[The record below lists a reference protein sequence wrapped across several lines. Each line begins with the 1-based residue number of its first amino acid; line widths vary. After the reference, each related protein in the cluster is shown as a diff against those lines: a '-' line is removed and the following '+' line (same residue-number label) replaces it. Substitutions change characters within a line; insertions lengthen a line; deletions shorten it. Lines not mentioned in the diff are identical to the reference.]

1 VKFFSK
7 SKLIVLVLLV
17 GLLTS
22 GFIYYKYI
30 TLITKKDMAEY
41 VPNSA
46 AAFLEVNS
54 LSNLFTELTKT
65 KAWQQFAHNF
75 SISNQVEYLA
85 DAANI
90 VSFTGLGLNEAT
102 LLARAQYVVVLDGL
116 KIETKLVNTSD
127 KKQVLE
133 EPKESKESKES
144 ETGELEVIPQLAL
157 VIETHSNK
165 VEEYLSNRVNLL
177 AKRIYGDNITSREET
192 FQNIKIKIF
201 QVPNTERQIVTAQK
215 GSVMIIGNSKNTV
228 ENCLA
233 VLLGQK
239 ASFKQDPY
247 LKLAREKLS
256 KDSAIFGFV
265 TGKTVASIL
274 QISTNILPESLVKN
288 NEQGLPSIISEQ
300 LIDGIAYSV
309 SFDNKEVVEKY
320 FTLVKPDL
328 ASKISSIVKPIANQD
343 LTLTNKLMPKSLD
356 FTVFFLQE
364 PAQLIE
370 ELITAISAHTN
381 VVVSFALRQLV
392 INLGKQYG
400 IEPTEPIGNLISN
413 ENALIK
419 LPNNDKFLF
428 LLKVKDKLKLL
439 PTVGRYLRK
448 GSTEKVNSEEYKSLE
463 IVTSPDKEMQ
473 AIAFLEE
480 YLVVGTR
487 SQLIKFIDIWQQ
499 EQKTQAYNLELVK
512 NNPSAIFLSH
522 KLENQKVGEFFLNLS
537 RLLRTTDGA
546 REILS
551 TEPIKSLLAQTPASI
566 SVGYFLDEGLMIE
579 KRSPLGVFTWL
590 SNLISPTEELKE
602 SETFKQ

>member
-1 VKFFSK
+1 MKFFSK
-7 SKLIVLVLLV
+7 PKLIVLVLLV
-17 GLLTS
+17 GLLAT

-41 VPNSA
+41 VPDSA

-65 KAWQQFAHNF
+65 KAWQDLSSNFA
-75 SISNQVEYLA
+75 ISNQVEYLA

-116 KIETKLVNTSD
+116 KVETKSVNESD
-127 KKQVLE
+127 KDK
-133 EPKESKESKES
+133 SKES
-144 ETGELEVIPQLAL
+144 EGSNELEVIPQLAL

-165 VEEYLSNRVNLL
+165 VEQYLSNRVNLL

-215 GSVMIIGNSKNTV
+215 GSVMIIGNSKNTI
-228 ENCLA
+228 ESCLA

-274 QISTNILPESLVKN
+274 QISTNILPESLMKN
-288 NEQGLPSIISEQ
+288 NESEQGLPSIISEQ

-309 SFDNKEVVEKY
+309 SFDNKQVVEKY

-328 ASKISSIVKPIANQD
+328 ALKISSIVKPIANQD
-343 LTLTNKLMPKSLD
+343 LTLTNKLMTKSLD
-356 FTVFFLQE
+356 FTVCFLQE
-364 PAQLIE
+364 PAKIIE

-392 INLGKQYG
+392 INLGRQYG

-419 LPNNDKFLF
+419 LPENDKFLF

-480 YLVVGTR
+480 YLLVGTR
-487 SQLIKFIDIWQQ
+487 SQLIKFIDISQQ
-499 EQKTQAYNLELVK
+499 EQKTQTNNLELVK
-512 NNPSAIFLSH
+512 NNPNAIFLSY

-566 SVGYFLDEGLMIE
+566 SIGYFSDEGLMIE
-579 KRSPLGVFTWL
+579 KRSSLGVFTWL
-590 SNLISPTEELKE
+590 SNLIGPTEELKE

>member
-1 VKFFSK
+1 MKFFSK
-7 SKLIVLVLLV
+7 PKLIVLVLLV
-17 GLLTS
+17 GLLAT

-41 VPNSA
+41 VPDSA

-54 LSNLFTELTKT
+54 LSNLFAELIKT
-65 KAWQQFAHNF
+65 KAWQDFASKF
-75 SISNQVEYLA
+75 GISNQVEYIA

-116 KIETKLVNTSD
+116 KVETKSVDESD
-127 KKQVLE
+127 KDK
-133 EPKESKESKES
+133 SKES
-144 ETGELEVIPQLAL
+144 EGSNELEVIPQLAL

-165 VEEYLSNRVNLL
+165 VEQYLSNRVNLL

-192 FQNIKIKIF
+192 FQDIKIKIF

-215 GSVMIIGNSKNTV
+215 GSVMIIGNSKTTI
-228 ENCLA
+228 ESCLA

-274 QISTNILPESLVKN
+274 QISTNILPESLMKN
-288 NEQGLPSIISEQ
+288 NESEQGLPSIISAQ

-309 SFDNKEVVEKY
+309 SFDNKQVVEKY

-328 ASKISSIVKPIANQD
+328 ALKISSIVKPIANQD
-343 LTLTNKLMPKSLD
+343 LTLTNKLMTKSLD
-356 FTVFFLQE
+356 FTVFFLEE
-364 PAQLIE
+364 PAQIIE

-400 IEPTEPIGNLISN
+400 IEPNEPIGNLISN
-413 ENALIK
+413 ENALMK
-419 LPNNDKFLF
+419 LTNNDKFLF

-439 PTVGRYLRK
+439 PTMGRYLRK

-463 IVTSPDKEMQ
+463 IVTSPDKEMR
-473 AIAFLEE
+473 AIVFLEE
-480 YLVVGTR
+480 YLLIGTR
-487 SQLIKFIDIWQQ
+487 LQLMEFIDIWQQ
-499 EQKTQAYNLELVK
+499 DQKIQTNNLELVK
-512 NNPSAIFLSH
+512 NNPTAIFLSY
-522 KLENQKVGEFFLNLS
+522 KLENQKVGEFFLNVS

-551 TEPIKSLLAQTPASI
+551 TEPIKSLLTQTPASI
-566 SVGYFLDEGLMIE
+566 SIGYFSDEGLMIE
-579 KRSPLGVFTWL
+579 KRSSLGVFTWL
-590 SNLISPTEELKE
+590 SNLIGPTEELKE
-602 SETFKQ
+602 SETFK

>member
-1 VKFFSK
+1 MRLFSK
-7 SKLIVLVLLV
+7 PKIIVLVLLV
-17 GLLTS
+17 GLLAS

-41 VPNSA
+41 VPGSA

-54 LSNLFTELTKT
+54 LSNLFAELIKT
-65 KAWQQFAHNF
+65 KAWQDFASKF
-75 SISNQVEYLA
+75 GISNQVEYIA

-90 VSFTGLGLNEAT
+90 LSFTGLGLNEAT

-116 KIETKLVNTSD
+116 KVETKSVNESD
-127 KKQVLE
+127 KDK
-133 EPKESKESKES
+133 SKES
-144 ETGELEVIPQLAL
+144 EGSNELEVIPQLAL

-165 VEEYLSNRVNLL
+165 VEQYLSNRVNLL

-201 QVPNTERQIVTAQK
+201 QAPNTERQIVTAQK
-215 GSVMIIGNSKNTV
+215 GSVMIVGNSQTTV
-228 ENCLA
+228 ESCLA

-274 QISTNILPESLVKN
+274 QISTNILPESLMKN
-288 NEQGLPSIISEQ
+288 NESEQGLPSIISEQ

-309 SFDNKEVVEKY
+309 SFDNKQVVEKY

-343 LTLTNKLMPKSLD
+343 LTLTNKLMTKSLD
-356 FTVFFLQE
+356 FTVFFLEE
-364 PAQLIE
+364 PAQIIE

-400 IEPTEPIGNLISN
+400 IEPNEPIGNLISN

-419 LPNNDKFLF
+419 LPDDDKFLF
-428 LLKVKDKLKLL
+428 LLKVKDKLKLI

-473 AIAFLEE
+473 AIAFLQE
-480 YLVVGTR
+480 YLLVGTR

-499 EQKTQAYNLELVK
+499 EQKTQANNLELVK
-512 NNPSAIFLSH
+512 NNPNAIFLSY

-551 TEPIKSLLAQTPASI
+551 TEPIKSLLTQTPASI
-566 SVGYFLDEGLMIE
+566 SVGYFSDEGLMIE
-579 KRSPLGVFTWL
+579 KRSSLGVFTWL
-590 SNLISPTEELKE
+590 SNLIGPTEELKE
-602 SETFKQ
+602 SETSKQ

>member
-1 VKFFSK
+1 VNFFSK
-7 SKLIVLVLLV
+7 PKLIVLVLLV
-17 GLLTS
+17 GLLAT

-41 VPNSA
+41 VPDSA

-65 KAWQQFAHNF
+65 KAWQDLSSNF
-75 SISNQVEYLA
+75 GISNQVEYLA

-90 VSFTGLGLNEAT
+90 LSFTGLGLNEAT

-116 KIETKLVNTSD
+116 KVETKSVNESD
-127 KKQVLE
+127 KKQILE
-133 EPKESKESKES
+133 ES
-144 ETGELEVIPQLAL
+144 EGSNELEVIPQLAL

-165 VEEYLSNRVNLL
+165 VEQYLSNRVNLL

-192 FQNIKIKIF
+192 FQNIKIEIF
-201 QVPNTERQIVTAQK
+201 QVPNTERQIVTTQK

-228 ENCLA
+228 ESCLA

-247 LKLAREKLS
+247 LKLSREKLN

-265 TGKTVASIL
+265 TGKTVANIL
-274 QISTNILPESLVKN
+274 QISTNILPESLMKN
-288 NEQGLPSIISEQ
+288 NENEQGLPSIISEQ

-309 SFDNKEVVEKY
+309 SFDNKQVVEKY

-343 LTLTNKLMPKSLD
+343 LTLTNKLMTKSLD

-364 PAQLIE
+364 PSQIIE

-400 IEPTEPIGNLISN
+400 IEPNEPIGNLISN
-413 ENALIK
+413 ENALVK
-419 LPNNDKFLF
+419 LPENDKFLF
-428 LLKVKDKLKLL
+428 LLKVKDKIKLL

-480 YLVVGTR
+480 YLLVGTR

-499 EQKTQAYNLELVK
+499 EQKTQTNNLELVK
-512 NNPSAIFLSH
+512 NNPNAIFLSY

-566 SVGYFLDEGLMIE
+566 SIGYFSDEGLMIE
-579 KRSPLGVFTWL
+579 KRASLGVFTWL
-590 SNLISPTEELKE
+590 SNLLGPTEELKE
-602 SETFKQ
+602 SETFK